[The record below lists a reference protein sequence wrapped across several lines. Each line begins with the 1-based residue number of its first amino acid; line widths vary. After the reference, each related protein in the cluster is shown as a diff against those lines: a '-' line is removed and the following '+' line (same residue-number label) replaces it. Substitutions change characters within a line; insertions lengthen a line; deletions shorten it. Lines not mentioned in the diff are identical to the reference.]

1 MMTEPEYLGYGV
13 YANFDGM
20 HIIIGTRNGYGG
32 SSDNL
37 IFLDQTVW
45 QALVDYGDRVFGVP
59 VASSI
64 YGNCSVCGEPIAD
77 DDYHRDYDGNFCH
90 EQCCPKCNKARQS
103 YAA

>member
-1 MMTEPEYLGYGV
+1 MQTEPTYLGDGV

-20 HIIIGTRNGYGG
+20 HVVIGTGG
-32 SSDNL
+32 AGEYLFNT

-45 QALVDYGDRVFGVP
+45 QALVDYGRKVFAPP
-59 VASSI
+59 VEDTI
-64 YGNCSVCGEPIAD
+64 YGNCSVCGEPITD
-77 DDYHRDYDGNFCH
+77 NDYHRDYDGNFCH